1 MRILRL
7 LAVGLAIIA
16 AAAIVVVAAHH
27 DAATAGPPRP
37 ATITSAP
44 PVTLPAAPGSYL
56 GVYAAGVPGSL
67 AGVNAFARQTQTRP
81 NLVVCF
87 SGWRE
92 PFQAGFAA
100 AAAGSGAVPVI
111 QIEPARVRLAAIATG
126 RYDGYLSSYA
136 TAVRDYRHPVI
147 LSFGHEMNGFW
158 YSWGYGHTPARV
170 FVAAW
175 RHVVSLFRT
184 VGADNATWLWTVNVM
199 HDAAHGRIPDPSP
212 WWPGPSYVNWVGI
225 DGYYFS
231 APSTFASLFGPTIA
245 AVHQLAGRD
254 PVLIAETAAASASQQ
269 VQATQI
275 GDLFQGVR
283 AFGLLGLV
291 WFDARG
297 SRDWRLRGSPGIA
310 AFHRAAGPYMRSAAM
325 IPP

>member
-7 LAVGLAIIA
+7 LAAGVAVIA
-16 AAAIVVVAAHH
+16 AAAIIVVAARH
-27 DAATAGPPRP
+27 DAATAGRPP
-37 ATITSAP
+37 AAAVTSAP

-67 AGVNAFARQTQTRP
+67 TGVTAFARQTQTRP
-81 NLVVCF
+81 NLVLAF

-100 AAAGSGAVPVI
+100 AADRSGAVPVI
-111 QIEPARVRLAAIATG
+111 QIEPARVRLAAITAG

-136 TAVRDYRHPVI
+136 TAVRGYHRPVI

-175 RHVVSLFRT
+175 RHIVSLFRT
-184 VGADNATWLWTVNVM
+184 VGADNVTWLWTVNVM
-199 HDAAHGRIPDPSP
+199 HDATHGRIPDPRP
-212 WWPGPSYVNWVGI
+212 WWPGGSYVNWVGI

-231 APSTFASLFGPTIA
+231 APSRFASLFGPTIA
-245 AVHQLAGRD
+245 AVHQLTSD
-254 PVLIAETAAASASQQ
+254 PVLIAETAAASARH
-269 VQATQI
+269 VQALQI

-283 AFGLLGLV
+283 TFGLLGLV

-297 SRDWRLRGSPGIA
+297 SRDWRLRDPTGIA
-310 AFHRAAGPYMRSAAM
+310 AFHRAAGPYMRSVAM